1 MQTTGLKVLII
12 EDRRENIVFLA
23 NNILKPKGFEVI
35 TAMDGE
41 AGLRKALEENPNLI
55 ITDLNLPKLHGLD
68 ILADLQDRGSNIPS
82 IVMTFHGSEETAIRA
97 FRLGARDYLIKPF
110 QVEEV
115 EKAIERALDLPKQS
129 PPASADTAYT
139 RELEQKISDL
149 EKNIAHQQERFK
161 AQEQPASALTEKLAE
176 QEKKLQYYT
185 DELARLNN
193 LLSQQKQLTL
203 EARNSAKAL
212 IQFMIAQHKELLRQR
227 GEVDRLVKQMA
238 VVSTNLS
245 KLATRLD
252 NQTEQFHLILPK
264 TEQKQG

>member
-41 AGLRKALEENPNLI
+41 TGLRKALEENPNLI

-110 QVEEV
+110 QMEEV

-129 PPASADTAYT
+129 LPASADTAYT

-149 EKNIAHQQERFK
+149 EKNIAQPQ
-161 AQEQPASALTEKLAE
+161 AQEPGHELKEKLSE

-212 IQFMIAQHKELLRQR
+212 IQFLIAQHKELLRQR

-238 VVSTNLS
+238 VVATNLS

-252 NQTEQFHLILPK
+252 NQTEQFQLILPK
-264 TEQKQG
+264 AEQKQG

>member
-41 AGLRKALEENPNLI
+41 TGLRKALEENPNLI

-110 QVEEV
+110 QIEEV
-115 EKAIERALDLPKQS
+115 EKAIERALVLPKQP
-129 PPASADTAYT
+129 PPASTDTAHT
-139 RELEQKISDL
+139 
-149 EKNIAHQQERFK
+149 
-161 AQEQPASALTEKLAE
+161 
-176 QEKKLQYYT
+176 
-185 DELARLNN
+185 
-193 LLSQQKQLTL
+193 
-203 EARNSAKAL
+203 
-212 IQFMIAQHKELLRQR
+212 
-227 GEVDRLVKQMA
+227 
-238 VVSTNLS
+238 
-245 KLATRLD
+245 
-252 NQTEQFHLILPK
+252 
-264 TEQKQG
+264 

>member
-41 AGLRKALEENPNLI
+41 TGLRKALEENPNLI

-110 QVEEV
+110 QIEEV
-115 EKAIERALDLPKQS
+115 EKAIERALVLPKQP
-129 PPASADTAYT
+129 PPASTDTAYT
-139 RELEQKISDL
+139 RELEQKIGDL
-149 EKNIAHQQERFK
+149 EKNIAQQQE
-161 AQEQPASALTEKLAE
+161 QEPDQELKEKLAE
-176 QEKKLQYYT
+176 QEKQLQHYT

-212 IQFMIAQHKELLRQR
+212 IQFLIAQHKELLRQR

-252 NQTEQFHLILPK
+252 NQTEQFQLILPK

>member
-41 AGLRKALEENPNLI
+41 TGLRKALEENPNLI

-110 QVEEV
+110 QIEEV
-115 EKAIERALDLPKQS
+115 EKAIERALDLPKQ
-129 PPASADTAYT
+129 PAPASADTAYT
-139 RELEQKISDL
+139 RELEQKINNL
-149 EKNIAHQQERFK
+149 EKGIAQR
-161 AQEQPASALTEKLAE
+161 QEQEPDHELKEKLAE

-212 IQFMIAQHKELLRQR
+212 IQFLIAQHKELLRQR

-252 NQTEQFHLILPK
+252 NQTEQFQLILPK
-264 TEQKQG
+264 AEQKQG